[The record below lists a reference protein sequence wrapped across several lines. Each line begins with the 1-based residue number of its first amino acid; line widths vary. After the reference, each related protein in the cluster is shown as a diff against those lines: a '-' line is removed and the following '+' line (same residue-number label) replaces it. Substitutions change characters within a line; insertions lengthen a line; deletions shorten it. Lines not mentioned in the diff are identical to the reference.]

1 MTENKTLD
9 DYWHEA
15 RRVIGKWGQMHWQNE
30 DECIAFVSYWMMRA
44 DWKYD
49 PTKGAK
55 RSTYRVNAG
64 RWALV
69 SWANKLKKQADK
81 QTTSLSAPTKISG
94 EYVDLSETILAKEN
108 RLEDNSDEFAEYIIC
123 HKCNSVKLQDYL
135 RKYYIQGYNCSE
147 IAEMQG
153 VSKQA
158 VNEGIRRAILRLR
171 EQKVLKNFFSG
182 DETVV

>member
-1 MTENKTLD
+1 M
-9 DYWHEA
+9 
-15 RRVIGKWGQMHWQNE
+15 
-30 DECIAFVSYWMMRA
+30 
-44 DWKYD
+44 
-49 PTKGAK
+49 
-55 RSTYRVNAG
+55 
-64 RWALV
+64 

-94 EYVDLSETILAKEN
+94 EYVDLSETIPAKEN

-171 EQKVLKNFFSG
+171 EQKVLKNFFTG